1 MELVLKPVDELP
13 DMPRTR
19 GVNQAAA
26 ATIMEALTT
35 HQGGPLLA
43 LRGPRFRVDAVRRHL
58 RELGKVD
65 AVVKGTEEKTVDGWD
80 VFELYVRSEPF

>member
-26 ATIMEALTT
+26 ATTMEALT
-35 HQGGPLLA
+35 G
-43 LRGPRFRVDAVRRHL
+43 
-58 RELGKVD
+58 
-65 AVVKGTEEKTVDGWD
+65 
-80 VFELYVRSEPF
+80 